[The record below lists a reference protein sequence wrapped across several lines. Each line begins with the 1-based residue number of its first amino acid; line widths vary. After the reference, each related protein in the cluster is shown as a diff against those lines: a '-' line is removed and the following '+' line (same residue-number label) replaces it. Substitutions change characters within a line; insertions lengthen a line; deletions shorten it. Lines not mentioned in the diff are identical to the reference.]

1 MAKTQTERSA
11 QAAAK
16 RKALG
21 EEELR
26 HRVRPGIKK
35 MLLELMEWN
44 DIDEQAEA
52 IQLLIMTAHKMGPMW
67 SGLMLEVPRHEI
79 EVSENVAREIYQAGV
94 KQAAILEHL
103 DQ

>member
-1 MAKTQTERSA
+1 MAKTQQERSA
-11 QAAAK
+11 KAAVK
-16 RKALG
+16 RKTLG

-35 MLLELMEWN
+35 MLAELMEWN
-44 DIDEQAEA
+44 GIEEQAEA
-52 IQLLIMTAHKMGPMW
+52 IQLLIMSAHKMGPAW
-67 SGLMLEVPRHEI
+67 SGLMVEI
-79 EVSENVAREIYQAGV
+79 PAPHFEISENVAQELKQAGA